1 MSPQCVD
8 GYMTLIV
15 KLLPNNALVSLRTRG
30 ILSRKGCDNY

>member
-8 GYMTLIV
+8 GYMTFIV
-15 KLLPNNALVSLRTRG
+15 KLLPSNTLVSLRMCG